1 MNKKLKVAVRYIFW
15 FISFDIMTVI
25 FLLSSQD
32 STTSAN
38 LSSGFISRL
47 LETFSDEFLFLSES
61 EKQVLIEALQ
71 HVVRKLAHFSIY
83 ASLGA
88 SLFSAAYTYEIK
100 LVGKFL
106 IALPISLIYAV
117 SDEIHQNFIP
127 GRGAMLTDVLIDFS
141 GAVFGSV
148 VILIIISI
156 YKSILNRRKTMR
168 KKQLMQRLS
177 EAVMTIES
185 LHAKIKD
192 LTAENTELSNK
203 LEALAAQIKTC
214 DQKAEQNS
222 NPIKEVAPKIETKE
236 PVKSEEPADGFTVK
250 VLEDID
256 FDNVKEIPVTEVI
269 DKPEPIL
276 SDDALEYGANV
287 IGKITVESAKFCDKI
302 TSKGGNN
309 TRELLGLIM
318 GKSEVCKNDILS
330 IAMSDAENE
339 NKLQLI
345 DAQYNEALDYFK
357 SVVEQNN

>member
-1 MNKKLKVAVRYIFW
+1 
-15 FISFDIMTVI
+15 
-25 FLLSSQD
+25 
-32 STTSAN
+32 
-38 LSSGFISRL
+38 
-47 LETFSDEFLFLSES
+47 
-61 EKQVLIEALQ
+61 
-71 HVVRKLAHFSIY
+71 
-83 ASLGA
+83 
-88 SLFSAAYTYEIK
+88 
-100 LVGKFL
+100 
-106 IALPISLIYAV
+106 
-117 SDEIHQNFIP
+117 
-127 GRGAMLTDVLIDFS
+127 
-141 GAVFGSV
+141 
-148 VILIIISI
+148 
-156 YKSILNRRKTMR
+156 MR